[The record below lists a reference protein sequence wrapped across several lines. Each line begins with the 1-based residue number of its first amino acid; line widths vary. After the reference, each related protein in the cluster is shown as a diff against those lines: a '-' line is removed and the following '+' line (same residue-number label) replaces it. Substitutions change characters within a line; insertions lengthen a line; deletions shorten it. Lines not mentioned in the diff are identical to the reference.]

1 MAIME
6 KIRRKLELP
15 SGHWQLFSFGRL
27 SEEAVVKS
35 AIWVW
40 AYFRRVLV
48 DEAGQVTNWLDEVV
62 SDRLPVAEM
71 VIFEVGSVFHS
82 DSGRATRGQHISKD
96 IENREVQVE
105 FTDANCELLRRHMKA
120 ESGEFLFKNSRFQAS
135 GESNA
140 FLLSAKCTS
149 GMPLLIPCTTVLQ
162 TFWGRSSQLM
172 HMLLDSR
179 FLDFDRYVINTEK
192 TFLNREKQEAMVWLR
207 QWSRDEDVNF
217 LATIAF
223 DPVAIQRGKDISLRL
238 HAITSEFRHSPKRC
252 IAALP
257 PYTSKMTL
265 NVTGRPIHSESGDYF
280 YVQQILKSS
289 YKPPFNSVKH
299 DRDNDGRQ
307 IRKNNGELVP
317 IEKIKHRESQFK
329 IPLSE
334 GESNFELVS
343 DPPSKGETLTPVR
356 LGTFDATFPEIANLK
371 IDKLPQLETEY
382 KGNQVELEKAVDIRW
397 SKLLSTLPNSS
408 ISSSEAAKTVL
419 TSANLVQESHEDL
432 LTHSVKKYLDKLVSA
447 YEEFDASQVKEEHGG
462 EALARSDGLDR
473 ICLKVLPKFPWKASP
488 ICGGNLLFTLP
499 YEVEDLPI
507 SWLYSDPD
515 RLIRKRAICLE
526 VHMISR
532 ASVEVGYILDIE
544 GRYSKSRDDPDALGK
559 FKSTPIFYI
568 WRKRSSYA
576 DQTLFE
582 PIISELEFRTIVK
595 TIAIHGN
602 LALAQ
607 PHLPTDCYVH
617 GRKHHE
623 GYIDFKKLVSEL
635 IANMKFRES
644 MHSEFDSVILENESV
659 ENG

>member
-6 KIRRKLELP
+6 KIKRRLELP

-35 AIWVW
+35 AIWIW

-62 SDRLPVAEM
+62 LDRLPVAEM

-82 DSGRATRGQHISKD
+82 DSGRATRWQHISKD
-96 IENREVQVE
+96 IENRTVEVE

-120 ESGEFLFKNSRFQAS
+120 ESGEFLFKNPRFHAS
-135 GESNA
+135 EESNA

-192 TFLNREKQEAMVWLR
+192 TFLDRENREAMVWLR

-223 DPVAIQRGKDISLRL
+223 DPIAIQRGKDISLRL

-265 NVTGRPIHSESGDYF
+265 EVTGRPIHSESGEYF

-289 YKPPFNSVKH
+289 YKPPFDSVKH

-307 IRKNNGELVP
+307 IRKNNGELIS
-317 IEKIKHRESQFK
+317 IEKIKHRESEFR
-329 IPLSE
+329 IPLIE

-356 LGTFDATFPEIANLK
+356 LGTFDATFPEIACLK
-371 IDKLPQLETEY
+371 TEKLPQLETEY
-382 KGNQVELEKAVDIRW
+382 KGNQAELENAVDIRW
-397 SKLLSTLPNSS
+397 AKLLSTLPSSS
-408 ISSSEAAKTVL
+408 ISSSKAAKTVL
-419 TSANLVQESHEDL
+419 TSANLVQEFHEDL

-447 YEEFDASQVKEEHGG
+447 YEAFDAGQVKEEHGD
-462 EALARSDGLDR
+462 EALSKRDNLDR
-473 ICLKVLPKFPWKASP
+473 IYLKALPKFPWKASP

-499 YEVEDLPI
+499 YEVEDLAI

-526 VHMISR
+526 VHIISSV
-532 ASVEVGYILDIE
+532 SVEVGYILDIE
-544 GRYSKSRDDPDALGK
+544 GRHAKSRDDPSAMGK

-568 WRKRSSYA
+568 WRKRSAYV
-576 DQTLFE
+576 DQTLFQ
-582 PIISELEFRTIVK
+582 PIISEAEFRTIIK

-602 LALAQ
+602 LAVAQ
-607 PHLPTDCYVH
+607 PHLPTDCYVQ
-617 GRKHHE
+617 GRKHNE
-623 GYIDFKKLVSEL
+623 GYIDFLKLVSEL

-644 MHSEFDSVILENESV
+644 MYSEFDSIILDDEPGENE
-659 ENG
+659 